1 MKKRIIG
8 ILCAIIATSM
18 LASCGTLTDTTN
30 YNFPKEGIVETDEKG
45 MEKEAVVFTNKNKNA
60 EVYYDVSISMQG
72 GAGDRVT
79 QGIVQ
84 DSVDAITKTWND
96 VSTELYSVNESGI
109 EKKDNIS
116 YINDLSKITYSGES
130 SDSVVKAIDNEN
142 KSGEKVIVP
151 RIKLIVTDLNG
162 QLQNY
167 QDLAE
172 ESSKKIIDK
181 KQSFAIMSVK
191 TANPFF
197 IIAIGNL
204 TDLSSYIDEFYNM
217 PNVSSYNGTMDWTGM
232 DREYNVNCKICP
244 QNSGIVGIDYDNIKS
259 VEQGTYA
266 VDKNGKAV
274 ENNSASGQIPVG
286 NPGEQPPAGGPGGPP
301 PAGGSNGGGAA
312 GQAPQDLPR
321 GLALQT
327 DEKGSFSILRPDY
340 QSSQL
345 DKVEGTVN
353 FTPDK
358 DNTVELDT
366 PVNISTDDVKPED
379 IRYLAYKSMLWTK
392 SPIVDLT
399 DDIAGKIK
407 FNVPFESVSQIQL
420 SNLDF
425 GVETNLSDAKNSDK
439 EFFDSDNI
447 TKDNIEVTFASN
459 GGPQS
464 TEWRIDNVDKTAM
477 INVYVKDLTLLSY
490 VTKLDITFSA
500 SDPGS
505 IPVWVQEWS
514 KNPKFKNLQNF
525 ISLLNEYNTKG
536 NKFEEKLTV
545 YLLAGDKDTY
555 DSVKIETLEKEN
567 ANKFSEVLNENAE
580 N

>member
-8 ILCAIIATSM
+8 ILCAITAASM
-18 LASCGTLTDTTN
+18 LASCGTLTDATN
-30 YNFPKEGIVETDEKG
+30 YNFPKEGVVETDEKG
-45 MEKEAVVFTNKNKNA
+45 MEKEAEVFTNKNKNA
-60 EVYYDVSISMQG
+60 EVYYDISTSMRQGSGDSI
-72 GAGDRVT
+72 T

-96 VSTELYSVNESGI
+96 VSTEVYSVNETGV

-116 YINDLSKITYSGES
+116 YINDLSKITYSGETT
-130 SDSVVKAIDNEN
+130 DVLVKAIDNEN

-151 RIKLIVTDLNG
+151 RIKLIITDLNG

-167 QDLAE
+167 QSLAE
-172 ESSKKIIDK
+172 EFSSKIIDK
-181 KQSFAIMSVK
+181 KQSFAIMAVK

-197 IIAIGNL
+197 IVAIGNL
-204 TDLSSYIDEFYNM
+204 NDLSSYIDEFYNM
-217 PNVSSYNGTMDWTGM
+217 PNVNDFNGTMDWNGI
-232 DREYNVNCKICP
+232 DREYNVNCKIYP
-244 QNSGIVGIDYDNIKS
+244 QNSGIVGINYDNIQS

-266 VDKNGKAV
+266 VDKKGEAVKADSIEGQPPAGK
-274 ENNSASGQIPVG
+274 
-286 NPGEQPPAGGPGGPP
+286 PGEQPPVGGPVGQPNP
-301 PAGGSNGGGAA
+301 A
-312 GQAPQDLPR
+312 GQAPNGNGAGQPPQDLPG
-321 GLALQT
+321 GLTLKT

-353 FTPDK
+353 FKPDK
-358 DNTVELDT
+358 DNDIELAT
-366 PVNISTDDVKPED
+366 PENISYDDVKPED
-379 IRYLAYKSMLWTK
+379 IRYLAYKSMLYDK
-392 SPIVDLT
+392 SPIIDLT
-399 DDIAGKIK
+399 DNIAGKIK

-425 GVETNLSDAKNSDK
+425 AVETNLSDAKKSDK
-439 EFFDSDNI
+439 EFFDSDNY
-447 TKDNIEVTFASN
+447 TKDNIDVTFASN

-464 TEWRIDNVDKTAM
+464 NEWRIDNVDKTAM
-477 INVYVKDLTLLSY
+477 INVYVKDLTQLSY

-500 SDPGS
+500 SDPGT

-514 KNPKFKNLQNF
+514 KNAEFKNLQSF
-525 ISLLNEYNTKG
+525 VSLLNEYNTKG

-545 YLLAGDKDTY
+545 YLLDGDEETY
-555 DSVKIETLEKEN
+555 DSVKIEPLEEKN
-567 ANKFSEVLNENAE
+567 ASKFSEILNEE

>member
-1 MKKRIIG
+1 M
-8 ILCAIIATSM
+8 
-18 LASCGTLTDTTN
+18 
-30 YNFPKEGIVETDEKG
+30 
-45 MEKEAVVFTNKNKNA
+45 
-60 EVYYDVSISMQG
+60 
-72 GAGDRVT
+72 
-79 QGIVQ
+79 
-84 DSVDAITKTWND
+84 
-96 VSTELYSVNESGI
+96 
-109 EKKDNIS
+109 
-116 YINDLSKITYSGES
+116 
-130 SDSVVKAIDNEN
+130 
-142 KSGEKVIVP
+142 
-151 RIKLIVTDLNG
+151 
-162 QLQNY
+162 
-167 QDLAE
+167 
-172 ESSKKIIDK
+172 
-181 KQSFAIMSVK
+181 
-191 TANPFF
+191 
-197 IIAIGNL
+197 
-204 TDLSSYIDEFYNM
+204 
-217 PNVSSYNGTMDWTGM
+217 
-232 DREYNVNCKICP
+232 
-244 QNSGIVGIDYDNIKS
+244 
-259 VEQGTYA
+259 
-266 VDKNGKAV
+266 
-274 ENNSASGQIPVG
+274 
-286 NPGEQPPAGGPGGPP
+286 
-301 PAGGSNGGGAA
+301 
-312 GQAPQDLPR
+312 APQDLPR